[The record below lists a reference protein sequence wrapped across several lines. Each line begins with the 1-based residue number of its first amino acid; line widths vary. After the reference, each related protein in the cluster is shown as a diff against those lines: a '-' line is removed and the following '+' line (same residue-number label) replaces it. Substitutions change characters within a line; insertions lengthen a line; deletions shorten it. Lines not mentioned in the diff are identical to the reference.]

1 MVVPGTPQQFSKYT
15 LESLWERLIKQTSAS
30 LMISVLCDDGDND
43 RLGKKIATDLVEA
56 VADKGTVILSYD
68 EQML

>member
-1 MVVPGTPQQFSKYT
+1 MVVPGTPQHFSKYA

>member
-1 MVVPGTPQQFSKYT
+1 MKYV

-30 LMISVLCDDGDND
+30 LMISVLCDDVDND
-43 RLGKKIATDLVEA
+43 RLGKKIATDLVDA

-68 EQML
+68 E

>member
-1 MVVPGTPQQFSKYT
+1 
-15 LESLWERLIKQTSAS
+15 
-30 LMISVLCDDGDND
+30 MISVLSDDVDND

>member
-1 MVVPGTPQQFSKYT
+1 MQYSKYV

-30 LMISVLCDDGDND
+30 LMISVLCDDVDND
-43 RLGKKIATDLVEA
+43 RLGKKIATDLVDA